1 MANCSNLTNTTNVTL
16 TAGLFP
22 GDFCHS
28 TMAATYAQFFDS
40 TITTAAATGA
50 TYWTGDDTPSTTD
63 RAWLK
68 QDGSSCT
75 VPLGWY
81 YHNGSTST
89 WAAVPVPVSALT
101 GASGVTAG
109 TYGGVTVAAT
119 GIVTAGTSQTTVTTG
134 DPTGGANGDFHY
146 KYYA

>member
-1 MANCSNLTNTTNVTL
+1 MGVQVNCSDIATTTSVALNAGTLGATFCHEDMQTTYNTMFTSA
-16 TAGLFP
+16 TASFP
-22 GDFCHS
+22 GGAFVVGDGDP
-28 TMAATYAQFFDS
+28 DS
-40 TITTAAATGA
+40 
-50 TYWTGDDTPSTTD
+50 GDQNKL
-63 RAWLK
+63 WLK
-68 QDGSSCT
+68 QDGTTCEA
-75 VPLGWY
+75 LGWY
-81 YHNGSTST
+81 YYDST
-89 WAAVPVPVSALT
+89 WKAVRVPVTALN